1 MTSRRGSTLVGLG
14 LAAATGIALLVLVGA
29 KSNGEDLRVQV
40 AADRPYEVL
49 ATPQTDRAL
58 VEFDPNDV
66 SAQYLLKDG
75 EPGLNLATWSKTYG
89 GSYVREV
96 TWPTLAGPFHAETD
110 FVCGYSLQLGAG
122 LFDTAG
128 AGAGLQRLV
137 HEKLA
142 TFFPRREQVHGI
154 DVNFPAL
161 DSTAL
166 TIALGDGGARI
177 TVNLRLVDTTTFDIA
192 FPVRLVSLQGR
203 PHIERIVTEQ
213 MDVRF
218 EGPSRD
224 RIVSQAKAQ
233 GAMTVGLLGCG
244 LGALL
249 GPIGLA
255 AGCIGG
261 ASMGEGIGENEAN
274 AQIPGKSQDIVTQK
288 IDTALAQVAL
298 GLSHLGDPFH
308 PYKDR
313 LGDEISLRLEG
324 DPSVEAI
331 GITLPL
337 CVRITAAEP
346 RIDSTIPGPT
356 LLGGVRI
363 PHGQLA
369 TTAPVI
375 GLTLNGDAINQLT
388 YYVWQAGL
396 LKSVG
401 ESTLVLDVLSKQV
414 RMAAFDFTG
423 FAPGLPPTI
432 APSLAN
438 AQGLPFVLGDVKIG
452 SLNNK
457 VVVGHGVARLELVQ
471 VGDSIELGGRLDDLH
486 VNCTS
491 KAGSRISL
499 SPCLSDLLPVARDMM
514 VHGKRPSH
522 RFSGTDL
529 LSKLPQF
536 GFHGLQVNLSGLHV
550 ASVSG
555 PLGISMTVNARVE

>member
-14 LAAATGIALLVLVGA
+14 LAAATGIALPVLVGA
-29 KSNGEDLRVQV
+29 KSNGEDLRVRV

-58 VEFDPNDV
+58 VEFDPTDV
-66 SAQYLLKDG
+66 GTQRLLKDG

-110 FVCGYSLQLGAG
+110 FVCGYSLQIGAG

-177 TVNLRLVDTTTFDIA
+177 TVNLRLVDATTFDIA

-224 RIVSQAKAQ
+224 RIVAQAKTQ
-233 GAMTVGLLGCG
+233 GALTGGLFGCG
-244 LGALL
+244 IGALL

-255 AGCIGG
+255 VGCIGG
-261 ASMGEGIGENEAN
+261 AGMGEGMGEDEAN
-274 AQIPGKSQDIVTQK
+274 AQIPGRSQDIVTQK
-288 IDTALAQVAL
+288 IDDALAHVAL
-298 GLSHLGDPFH
+298 GLGRLGEPFH
-308 PYKDR
+308 PFKDR
-313 LGDEISLRLEG
+313 PGDEISLSLDG
-324 DPSVEAI
+324 DPAVDPL

-346 RIDSTIPGPT
+346 KVDSTISGPVV
-356 LLGGVRI
+356 LGGGRI
-363 PHGQLA
+363 PHGQQA
-369 TTAPVI
+369 SMAPVI
-375 GLTLNGDAINQLT
+375 GLTLNGDATNQLVH
-388 YYVWQAGL
+388 YAWQAGL

-401 ESTLVLDVLSKQV
+401 ESTLVLDALSERV

-423 FAPGLPPTI
+423 FAPGLPPTL

-438 AQGLPFVLGDVKIG
+438 GQGLPLVIGDVKIG

-457 VVVGHGVARLELVQ
+457 GVVGHGVARLDLVQ

-499 SPCLSDLLPVARDMM
+499 SPCMSDLLPVVRDMM
-514 VHGKRPSH
+514 AHGKRPSY
-522 RFSGTDL
+522 RFSGADL
-529 LSKLPQF
+529 LGKLPQF

-550 ASVSG
+550 ASVNG
-555 PLGISMTVNARVE
+555 PPGISMTANARVE